1 MEESE
6 LSVEF
11 QFRQQ
16 VGRLCEGG
24 KKTVIL
30 TKEEY
35 YTLIDELKEATSAA
49 VKIGRQY
56 YILKRLI

>member
-11 QFRQQ
+11 QFRQ
-16 VGRLCEGG
+16 VGRLCEDG

-30 TKEEY
+30 TKEVY
-35 YTLIDELKEATSAA
+35 YKLIDELKEATRAS
-49 VKIGRQY
+49 VKSGRQY
-56 YILKRLI
+56 YILKSLI

>member
-16 VGRLCEGG
+16 VGRLCEDG

-30 TKEEY
+30 TKEVY
-35 YTLIDELKEATSAA
+35 YKLIDELKEAT
-49 VKIGRQY
+49 
-56 YILKRLI
+56 ILQIS